1 MTLCQT
7 LRKTAHSGVNVASR
21 SLMRYSTERM
31 FPNFSVY
38 GSDSV
43 FQVSPN
49 APQYTSSGTYL
60 KTKRMGAIMLSWAK
74 ATNSGY
80 NYQNKTFFSLSPS
93 EVGLVLEL
101 LDSRI
106 PELSLTHSPNMN
118 APEEDK
124 NTKTLHIARTVGSDG
139 NSLIMVKVNHDGESV
154 SMLNVGETRVLRE
167 LLTYS
172 LPRLLGFHSVLEGPL
187 NIDGGSGSEYL
198 RESGNSYSSGSAVK
212 DNLQY
217 HLKLLE
223 CAREFSSRLL
233 SQPLRL

>member
-1 MTLCQT
+1 MVLFQR
-7 LRKTAHSGVNVASR
+7 LRTTANYGLRMASR
-21 SLMRYSTERM
+21 SSVLYSTERV

-49 APQYTSSGTYL
+49 APQYTYGGSYL
-60 KTKRMGAIMLSWAK
+60 KTKRMGAIMLTWAK

-101 LDSRI
+101 LESRI
-106 PELSLTHSPNMN
+106 PELSFTHSPNIN

-124 NTKTLHIARTVGSDG
+124 NTKSLQIARTTSSDG
-139 NSLIMVKVNHDGESV
+139 NPSILIKVTHGSESV
-154 SMLNVGETRVLRE
+154 ATLNVGEARVLRE

-172 LPRLLGFHSVLEGPL
+172 LPRLFGFHSVLEGPL
-187 NIDGGSGSEYL
+187 NVEGGSGGGFSQ
-198 RESGNSYSSGSAVK
+198 ESGNNSYPSGSTGGYRGNNKPAG
-212 DNLQY
+212 DWP
-217 HLKLLE
+217 
-223 CAREFSSRLL
+223 F
-233 SQPLRL
+233 

>member
-1 MTLCQT
+1 MQT
-7 LRKTAHSGVNVASR
+7 LWKTAGLGRRTPLR
-21 SLMRYSTERM
+21 SALYSTERV

-38 GSDSV
+38 GSDAV

-49 APQYTSSGTYL
+49 APQYTDGGTYL

-74 ATNSGY
+74 ATTSGY

-118 APEEDK
+118 APEDEK
-124 NTKTLHIARTVGSDG
+124 NTKSLHIARMTGSDG
-139 NSLIMVKVNHDGESV
+139 DSVIQIKVHHERESLAT
-154 SMLNVGETRVLRE
+154 LNVGEARVFRE

-172 LPRLLGFHSVLEGPL
+172 LPRLFGFHSVLEGPL
-187 NIDGGSGSEYL
+187 NVEGGTNGGFSQ
-198 RESGNSYSSGSAVK
+198 GNSNTYSSGSAGG
-212 DNLQY
+212 Y
-217 HLKLLE
+217 
-223 CAREFSSRLL
+223 RSSN
-233 SQPLRL
+233 SKPAGDWPF